1 MSTALAPGGWCIFF
15 IPAESF
21 GKSRHFALLRQLF
34 GVLRMYVEVTH
45 AFDLFVFWLL
55 ELLSGN
61 MFHVEHAYSF
71 RCSEL
76 EAIKFIVLCVP

>member
-1 MSTALAPGGWCIFF
+1 
-15 IPAESF
+15 
-21 GKSRHFALLRQLF
+21 
-34 GVLRMYVEVTH
+34 LRMYVELTY